1 LLVGNV
7 AHCRKK
13 TIGASNSATAMP
25 EASTTRSDR
34 RLTRKITVVASQY
47 TVKSRRLPDHAGS
60 RNRPP
65 RTRNNKKNAETPQ
78 KRIAL
83 VRRAFLRRSR
93 ANSRW
98 SESGGP

>member
-13 TIGASNSATAMP
+13 TIGASKSATTIP
-25 EASTTRSDR
+25 EVSTLRSNR
-34 RLTRKITVVASQY
+34 RLTRRITVVASQY
-47 TVKSRRLPDHAGS
+47 RVKSPRLPDHAGS
-60 RNRPP
+60 RSRPP
-65 RTRNNKKNAETPQ
+65 KTRNSRKNAETPQ
-78 KRIAL
+78 KRTAL

-98 SESGGP
+98 SESGGA